1 MNYSHYTPS
10 RLPLSTA
17 NCHGEKITFA
27 SYIQVIGSLSP
38 CQKNEV
44 VFLGQFVQ
52 YFHRTLIM
60 M

>member
-1 MNYSHYTPS
+1 MNYSHYTPG

-44 VFLGQFVQ
+44 VFLSLFVQ